1 MKYGNF
7 KFIRHAKRILKRL
20 RVAGDKQGLTPEQA
34 FERMRFL
41 RKSLMDLERMPKRRF
56 FRGIAIQGM
65 ESEGTGVRP
74 GVPGTDFNYPRA
86 QEIVYIAKVGLDLER
101 WGFLWERA
109 QTTAGGPLNETF
121 CKAVEARLDI
131 AKAQGQLVI
140 LDLHCY
146 GGRMVNG
153 VLRKVGTPELPIAQ
167 FADFWVKFVNRFKNH
182 LAIYGWDLCNEPINM
197 PVECNVGT
205 YDLGRSL
212 VQFVPNWNLEKDA
225 QGWTLDPVFKW
236 SPGWITLTTTVAG
249 TYDNFTTQNDAS
261 SAMVLKPNTE
271 YFVSFS
277 HISAFT
283 GNYPQLMAVADS
295 PFPNPDP
302 LASLILT
309 AAAAETRV
317 GIKFTTS
324 ATGKVYLR
332 YANRGGVGTSKFG
345 KFNVTE
351 GATIQPYR
359 DYAHFGKYSTTV
371 QMMSAAIN
379 AIAAID
385 KEHWIWMETDKY
397 SGPHQFRANFGTN
410 PRQWWPTSHPK
421 VAVSYHYYLD
431 PDHSGTYLQPWTQAC
446 RDRINGDLLPPL
458 DWHAATKTT
467 CTFGEMGWPSGTTT
481 SDIEYR
487 KDADT
492 ILTLL
497 DNRGVTMTY
506 FALGDGFTSA
516 TSLQPVNGVDAV
528 GMATLLKH
536 RSPK

>member
-1 MKYGNF
+1 MKYSNF
-7 KFIRHAKRILKRL
+7 NRIRYSKRLLKRIRTAADNQL
-20 RVAGDKQGLTPEQA
+20 LTPEQL
-34 FERMRFL
+34 FEKMRAL
-41 RKSLMDLERMPKRRF
+41 RKSPLNMERLPKRRF

-65 ESEGTGVRP
+65 ESEASGQYP
-74 GVPGTDFNYPRA
+74 GVAGTDFNYPRG
-86 QEIVYIAKVGLDLER
+86 QEIIYISKVGLDLER

-109 QTTAGGPLNETF
+109 QTTVGGPLNEEF
-121 CKAVEARLDI
+121 CQAVWKRLDI
-131 AKAQGQLVI
+131 AKANGQLVV

-146 GGRMVNG
+146 GHRRVNG
-153 VLRKVGTPELPIAQ
+153 VLRKIGTPELTITH
-167 FADFWVKFVNRFKNH
+167 FVDFWVKFVNRFKRH
-182 LAIYGWDLCNEPINM
+182 LAVHAWDLCNEPINM

-205 YDLGRSL
+205 YDLGRNL
-212 VQFVPNWNLEKDA
+212 VQFIPNWNFEKDA
-225 QGWTLDPVFKW
+225 KGWTLDTVYKW
-236 SPGWITLTTTVAG
+236 SPGWITLTTTATG
-249 TYDNFTTQNDAS
+249 TYDNFTTQNDAE
-261 SAMVLKPNTE
+261 SAYPLKPNTD
-271 YFVSFS
+271 YFLSLSHVST
-277 HISAFT
+277 FT
-283 GNYPQLMAVADS
+283 GNYPQIMAVEGS

-309 AAAAETRV
+309 SAPTEQRV
-317 GIKFTTS
+317 GIKFTTG
-324 ATGKVYLR
+324 ATGKTYIR
-332 YANRGGVGTSKFG
+332 FANRGGIGTSKFG
-345 KFNVTE
+345 KINITE

-385 KEHWIWMETDKY
+385 KEHWIWMETDRY

-421 VAVSYHYYLD
+421 VAVSYHYYPD
-431 PDHSGTYLQPWTQAC
+431 PDHSGTFIQSWTQAC
-446 RDRINGDLLPPL
+446 RDRINADLLPPL

-467 CTFGEMGWPSGTTT
+467 CTFGEIGWPSGVTT

-497 DNRGVTMTY
+497 DNRGVTVTY

-536 RSPK
+536 RSK